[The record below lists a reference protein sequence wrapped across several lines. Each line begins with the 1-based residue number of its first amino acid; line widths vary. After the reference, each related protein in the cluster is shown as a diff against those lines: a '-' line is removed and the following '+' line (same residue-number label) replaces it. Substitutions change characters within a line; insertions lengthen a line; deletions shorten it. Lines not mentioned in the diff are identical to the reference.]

1 MGAPLLCAESLHC
14 VRWWPLDEL
23 VFPTGALTQKCG
35 SGLPLLA
42 LGPVAGEVK
51 ATRENLA
58 ILLRKS
64 KRHDL

>member
-1 MGAPLLCAESLHC
+1 MGAPLLCAQSLHC
-14 VRWWPLDEL
+14 VRWWPLDGL
-23 VFPTGALTQKCG
+23 VFPVGALTRKWG

-58 ILLRKS
+58 VLLRKS
-64 KRHDL
+64 KWHDL

>member
-1 MGAPLLCAESLHC
+1 MDG
-14 VRWWPLDEL
+14 L
-23 VFPTGALTQKCG
+23 VFPVGALTRKWG

-58 ILLRKS
+58 VLLRKS
-64 KRHDL
+64 KWHDL